1 MRSVL
6 KIMWANI
13 RHKKG
18 AFKGVIALMAVMV
31 MSFAITIS
39 NTDNNKRAI
48 KDALKRADAEGIF
61 ISINSDQMTDEI
73 SDSFDKNND
82 VASWRTEK
90 RMMTQQTKEI
100 NGKSKDVPD
109 ILAKNNGNY
118 RFFDDNDNIRP
129 DSVTIGKGEIY
140 LSYKMK
146 KDKDISIGSDI
157 KFTVENGGSETF
169 TVKGFYEDPLF
180 GEIMWGINNALI
192 SNEDFD
198 RIYAENADI
207 FTDSAIVSIRSLD
220 YCYLRL
226 RDGADSKDVIKALDE
241 ECGLKDASNFIYEAS
256 TFELYNS
263 LIVDTG
269 TKVITLFTALL
280 LLIVLITIND
290 NIASS
295 VEMDYSTLGILK
307 ANGFTIWQIR
317 MIFICQYVLA
327 LVIGSVIG
335 IILTI
340 PLTGLLG
347 GQFMKITALFTENR
361 ISLGKSALVS
371 LVIML
376 ICVFFIS
383 LSTRRVG
390 KISPVRAI
398 SGGKDEVYFD
408 SRLNVRIR
416 KKPLGFFVA
425 LRQITS
431 RITGYVGSTAIVSL
445 LVFFMICVMAL
456 TDGLDAKTIFSTV
469 ENDIVAVIDSDFE
482 LSDMAALRNFIEEQD
497 KNGKVSFMDAIN
509 GDIDDEQYIIRV
521 HDGEDALFPP
531 LDGRPPEYD
540 NEIYITELLAD
551 EMDKKIGDSITVRNN
566 GKEADFII
574 TGFFQTVYDAGRELQ
589 ITVDGAVKLGHD
601 TPYQAYIT
609 LSDKSRCEAVK
620 DAINDEFKGI
630 YQASLSEPDSS
641 IENMIDTVDTL
652 LVSISSAIYAV
663 CIIFAAI
670 AVHLVCAKTFQ
681 RERHDIGIYK
691 SQGFTSKDLRIQF
704 ALRFAVI
711 SLIGS
716 VIGSVSAFFLTRPLL
731 SALMRIIGLS
741 NFLPDFGPLMF
752 LLPAA
757 AMTASFF
764 VFAYAASSS
773 INNVEIRELI
783 TE

>member
-13 RHKKG
+13 RRKKG

-207 FTDSAIVSIRSLD
+207 STDSAIVSIRSLD

-226 RDGADSKDVIKALDE
+226 KDGADSKDVIKALDE
-241 ECGLKDASNFIYEAS
+241 DCGLKDASNFIYEAS

-340 PLTGLLG
+340 PLTGFLG

-390 KISPVRAI
+390 KSPLYVRFRAERMM
-398 SGGKDEVYFD
+398 S
-408 SRLNVRIR
+408 
-416 KKPLGFFVA
+416 
-425 LRQITS
+425 T
-431 RITGYVGSTAIVSL
+431 STA
-445 LVFFMICVMAL
+445 
-456 TDGLDAKTIFSTV
+456 
-469 ENDIVAVIDSDFE
+469 
-482 LSDMAALRNFIEEQD
+482 
-497 KNGKVSFMDAIN
+497 
-509 GDIDDEQYIIRV
+509 
-521 HDGEDALFPP
+521 
-531 LDGRPPEYD
+531 
-540 NEIYITELLAD
+540 
-551 EMDKKIGDSITVRNN
+551 
-566 GKEADFII
+566 
-574 TGFFQTVYDAGRELQ
+574 
-589 ITVDGAVKLGHD
+589 
-601 TPYQAYIT
+601 
-609 LSDKSRCEAVK
+609 
-620 DAINDEFKGI
+620 
-630 YQASLSEPDSS
+630 
-641 IENMIDTVDTL
+641 
-652 LVSISSAIYAV
+652 
-663 CIIFAAI
+663 
-670 AVHLVCAKTFQ
+670 
-681 RERHDIGIYK
+681 
-691 SQGFTSKDLRIQF
+691 
-704 ALRFAVI
+704 
-711 SLIGS
+711 GS
-716 VIGSVSAFFLTRPLL
+716 MSVSAKSLW
-731 SALMRIIGLS
+731 
-741 NFLPDFGPLMF
+741 DF
-752 LLPAA
+752 
-757 AMTASFF
+757 SW
-764 VFAYAASSS
+764 
-773 INNVEIRELI
+773 R
-783 TE
+783 